1 MNLFRLILLPIS
13 LLYGA
18 VLWTRN
24 RLYDAGLLKSVRG
37 DLRTI
42 VVGNLSLGGTGKTPH
57 TMAILKH
64 LDSHGV
70 KVALLSRGYGRVTR
84 GFHLV
89 ENESVA
95 SQVGDE
101 PLLIKKRL
109 PHIPVAVCENRVQG
123 IALLKKNHP
132 ELEWVVLDDAFQHRG
147 LKGDIYILLSEF
159 GKPFFKDWTLP
170 SGFLRDHIGEW
181 KRAHAIIA
189 TKSPDGLNHQQ
200 KSAWKSKARG
210 EKSIPVYFSKV
221 SYGRPV
227 HVFDG
232 TFLESKP
239 DQSLGVAAIAHPQ
252 AFENHLKEQFSLKKF
267 KSYPDHY
274 LFNTAD
280 IALLKKEFDTFTG
293 PLKVVLT
300 TEKDA
305 ARLREHNEL
314 KNLPIYFIPIE
325 IEVEEADGKD
335 WMTWLKMTMA
345 NVKQ

>member
-24 RLYDAGLLKSVRG
+24 RLYDAGLLKSTRG
-37 DLRTI
+37 AVPTI

-57 TMAILKH
+57 TMAILKN
-64 LDSHGV
+64 LDAQGV
-70 KVALLSRGYGRVTR
+70 KVALLSRGYGRKTK
-84 GFHLV
+84 GFQWV
-89 ENESVA
+89 EKDSVA

-109 PHIPVAVCENRVQG
+109 PHIPMAVCENRVDG
-123 IALLKKNHP
+123 IALLRKNCP
-132 ELEWVVLDDAFQHRG
+132 DLEWIVLDDAFQHRR

-170 SGFLRDHIGEW
+170 SGSLRDHIREW
-181 KRAHAIIA
+181 KRADFILA
-189 TKSPDGLNHQQ
+189 TKSPHDI
-200 KSAWKSKARG
+200 KMEEKTAWKSKAVG
-210 EKSIPVYFSKV
+210 EESIPVYFSKV
-221 SYGRPV
+221 KYGQPV

-232 TFLESKP
+232 SFLESKP
-239 DQSLGVAAIAHPQ
+239 DESLGLAAIAHPQ

-280 IALLKKEFDTFTG
+280 IALLKEEFDTFTG

-305 ARLREHNEL
+305 ARLREHEEL
-314 KNLPIYFIPIE
+314 KNLPIYYIPIE
-325 IEVEEADGKD
+325 IEVEESNGVD
-335 WMTWLKMTMA
+335 WMTELKKTMA
-345 NVKQ
+345 NVK

>member
-24 RLYDAGLLKSVRG
+24 RLYDAGLLKSSRG

-57 TMAILKH
+57 TLAILKN
-64 LDSHGV
+64 LNSQGV
-70 KVALLSRGYGRVTR
+70 KVALLSRGYGRVSR
-84 GFHLV
+84 GFKWV
-89 ENESVA
+89 ETEAVA

-109 PHIPVAVCENRVQG
+109 PQIPVAVCENRVKG
-123 IALLKKNHP
+123 IAEIKKHNP
-132 ELEWVVLDDAFQHRG
+132 EIEWVVLDDAFQHRG

-159 GKPFFKDWTLP
+159 NKPFFKDWTLP
-170 SGFLRDHIGEW
+170 TGFLRDHIGEW
-181 KRAHAIIA
+181 KRAHTIIA
-189 TKSPDGLNHQQ
+189 TKSPEVLTSAE
-200 KSAWKSKARG
+200 KEAWKSKAVG
-210 EKSIPVYFSKV
+210 AKSIPVYFSRI

-232 TFLESKP
+232 SLLESKRGI
-239 DQSLGVAAIAHPQ
+239 SLGMAAIAHPQ
-252 AFENHLKEQFSLKKF
+252 AFENHLRDQFSLKKF

-274 LFNTAD
+274 LFNTQD

-293 PLKVVLT
+293 PLKVILT

-314 KNLPIYFIPIE
+314 KNLPIYFVPIE
-325 IEVEEADGKD
+325 IEVEDADGKD
-335 WMTWLKMTMA
+335 WMTWLKTSMA
-345 NVKQ
+345 NVK